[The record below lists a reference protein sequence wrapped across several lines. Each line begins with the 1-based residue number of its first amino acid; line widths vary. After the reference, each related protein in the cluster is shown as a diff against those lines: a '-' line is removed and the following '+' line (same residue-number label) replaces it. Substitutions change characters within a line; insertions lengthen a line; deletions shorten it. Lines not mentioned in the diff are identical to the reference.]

1 MTKEMTLKRKKQ
13 MIIAA
18 ITLTII
24 LFVIQFWIYV
34 GSLHSAV
41 KSHEQ
46 QKEVLEAMLE
56 TQNSIAEFD
65 HDSLVKFIN
74 NYNKTASKF
83 LSANISK
90 NGMDN
95 RLERYKPLTLAQAL
109 SEFNKSNNV
118 TSCQYYQKAQLGV
131 CFSLEK
137 HTFFMHKELILYML
151 LDFFILVM
159 VVVSII
165 MYGFTLIDKTMR
177 SVYAPNKFPLQ
188 SLFFRKSSN
197 QLKAN
202 IEELISERVML
213 LSTLF
218 HDVKTP
224 LTRTMLYLQVM
235 PKETPFLEKLSSDL
249 MEINE
254 IIDSTV
260 TYYQGNSGDQ
270 RVDVN
275 KLIKRIAESS
285 TQCSVMENPDEHLL
299 VAGNEGLLYR
309 ALANICNNA
318 EKYAG
323 GCTIHCYQQDQHV
336 VIEISDQGPGVPEAK
351 IQSIFEPQ
359 VKNIHQAGNST
370 GYGLGLAIALK
381 IIGFHK
387 GKMTVKNTYP
397 GLCFTIE
404 LPCA

>member
-1 MTKEMTLKRKKQ
+1 MTLKRKKQ

-18 ITLTII
+18 IILTIG
-24 LFVIQFWIYV
+24 LFALQFWIYLS
-34 GSLHSAV
+34 SLHSTI

-46 QKEVLEAMLE
+46 QREVLEAILE
-56 TQNSIAEFD
+56 TQKSISQFD
-65 HDSLVKFIN
+65 HASLVKFVD

-83 LSANISK
+83 LSAQIYE
-90 NGMDN
+90 DN
-95 RLERYKPLTLAQAL
+95 ADNHLEHYQPLTLAQAL
-109 SEFNKSNNV
+109 NEFNKTNVV

-137 HTFFMHKELILYML
+137 HTFLMHKDLILYMV

-159 VVVSII
+159 VVISII

-177 SVYAPNKFPLQ
+177 SVYAPSKFPLQ
-188 SLFFRKSSN
+188 SLFFRKSSK

-249 MEINE
+249 MEING

-270 RVDVN
+270 QVDVN

-285 TQCSVMENPDEHLL
+285 TQCAVMESSDEHLF

-309 ALANICNNA
+309 ALANICSNA

-323 GCTIHCYQQDQHV
+323 GCTLHCYQQEQNV
-336 VIEISDQGPGVPEAK
+336 VIKVSDQGPGVPEEK
-351 IQSIFEPQ
+351 IKMIFDPQ
-359 VKNIHQAGNST
+359 VKNIHSTSNSS

-381 IIGFHK
+381 IIRFHK

-404 LPCA
+404 LSRV